1 MDAWRAQMQAKA
13 FKGLDSDG
21 SGGVSLAEFQS
32 GLQKLPAGRSGP
44 AAPAGTAAQA
54 TLESAFKAVD
64 TNGDGQVSGAELSAM
79 MQAKGHR
86 GHHQHRPAESQG
98 DGSQRGLGSTLAAQ
112 LLGQGQAVPGTDGAA
127 DAAAG
132 MSGAAEQARH
142 MLMRYAAAQGG
153 AALGGAARGGTSLA
167 A

>member
-1 MDAWRAQMQAKA
+1 MQAKA
-13 FKGLDSDG
+13 HH
-21 SGGVSLAEFQS
+21 
-32 GLQKLPAGRSGP
+32 
-44 AAPAGTAAQA
+44 
-54 TLESAFKAVD
+54 
-64 TNGDGQVSGAELSAM
+64 
-79 MQAKGHR
+79 GHR
-86 GHHQHRPAESQG
+86 PRRRPKAG
-98 DGSQRGLGSTLAAQ
+98 YGTQRGLGSTLAAQ